1 MINNKNKDRNN
12 DKTIGNQMRN
22 GRTHDNGTMRLGSR
36 RSVA

>member
-22 GRTHDNGTMRLGSR
+22 SRTHDGRT
-36 RSVA
+36 RSDSA